1 MGTRNDFNGIL
12 NRRNF
17 LGGTLAAGAAAAA
30 VIGGPVWAVDVAK
43 DAASTATPAGKPNS
57 VFNGVRVGCITYSY
71 RGGVETAE
79 YTLQCLLKDGLSETE
94 LMDGPIRSF
103 AGIQGGGGGRRNGD
117 NAPADQ
123 PPADDADRAK
133 RREAQLAKCAQI
145 KKMYNDAGVNIHIHK
160 FPFGR
165 TDEEIDFNFEVAKAL
180 GCKAITTERN
190 DEQAKKLAPF
200 AQKHKIWVAF
210 HN

>member
-71 RGGVETAE
+71 RGGVDTAE
-79 YTLQCLLKDGLSETE
+79 YTLECLLKDGLSETE

-103 AGIQGGGGGRRNGD
+103 AEIGGGRGRGKD
-117 NAPADQ
+117 APN
-123 PPADDADRAK
+123 PAPRPASDAERAK
-133 RREAQLAKCAQI
+133 LRESQLAKCAQLR
-145 KKMYNDAGVNIHIHK
+145 KMYNDAGVNIHIHK
-160 FPFGR
+160 
-165 TDEEIDFNFEVAKAL
+165 I
-180 GCKAITTERN
+180 
-190 DEQAKKLAPF
+190 
-200 AQKHKIWVAF
+200 
-210 HN
+210 